1 MNLREIIVLYNLL
14 GKYLPDSVNKDID
27 VLEYS
32 NSIIDNII
40 KDEKPEIYAQ
50 ILSIMSK
57 KDIMDL
63 VKINK
68 YERSALFIECLVNN
82 QVWLLKDYMRK
93 IGYGTSN
100 R

>member
-1 MNLREIIVLYNLL
+1 M

-32 NSIIDNII
+32 NSIIDKIMEDDN
-40 KDEKPEIYAQ
+40 PESYVKVLGLMARKN
-50 ILSIMSK
+50 L
-57 KDIMDL
+57 MDL
-63 VKINK
+63 VKMDK
-68 YERSALFIECLVNN
+68 YDRTSLFMECLVENR
-82 QVWLLKDYMRK
+82 VWVLKDYMRK